1 MNTVCFLGYICNDV
15 ELKVTP
21 TGKNVCSFTL
31 AVHRPYTKDTT
42 DFFDVVC
49 WDKQAE
55 SLCQHCKKG
64 TQIGVTGMLTSRK
77 YQDKDGNN
85 STKIEIS
92 ANSVDFVGGKKAST
106 EQTGGA
112 YTQNEVEFEEM
123 SNDETLPF

>member
-1 MNTVCFLGYICNDV
+1 MNSVCFTGNICNDI

-21 TGKNVCSFTL
+21 TGKSVCSFNY

-42 DFFDVVC
+42 DFFTVVC

-55 SLCQHCKKG
+55 SVSQHCKKG

-77 YQDKDGNN
+77 YTDKDGNN
-85 STKIEIS
+85 RTVIEIT

-112 YTQNEVEFEEM
+112 YSQNEVEFEEM
-123 SNDETLPF
+123 SAESDLPF